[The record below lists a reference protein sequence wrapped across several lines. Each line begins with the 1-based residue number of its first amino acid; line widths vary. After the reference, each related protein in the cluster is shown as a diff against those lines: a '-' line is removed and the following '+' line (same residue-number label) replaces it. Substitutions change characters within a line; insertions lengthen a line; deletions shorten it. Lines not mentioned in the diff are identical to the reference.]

1 MACQRQILA
10 EGGSLGGDLKSCL
23 RDLQFI
29 QPRFES
35 FVTPRRRYVCL
46 VKPLALVL
54 AVKAGDARLDASIRR
69 RPEHAL
75 ASMSDAKDVF
85 AAGLAGDYG
94 EVCLE
99 FLRGF
104 DVHDHDPATTG
115 REVEDF
121 TRGLRRLFVDG
132 HVVRVPDGADS
143 VLTPG
148 SASTPA
154 AQEPRQKT
162 LTQIALAA
170 VRHRHS
176 RHGPQIRKRIQRG
189 RSFGVTRPIAGI
201 AEIGRIANTMAR
213 HRSRLDGTRS

>member
-1 MACQRQILA
+1 MPETAP
-10 EGGSLGGDLKSCL
+10 GGEDLWGGGGELQSCL
-23 RDLQFI
+23 RDMQYI
-29 QPRFES
+29 QPHFES

-46 VKPLALVL
+46 VRPLALVL

-69 RPEHAL
+69 RAEHAL
-75 ASMSDAKDVF
+75 ASMSEAKDVF

-132 HVVRVPDGADS
+132 HVVRVPAGADS
-143 VLTPG
+143 VSTPG

-170 VRHRHS
+170 VRDLVVVSHCRTAAVQGHSGAAASTSPTWAATARTRCDRCIRWHLRRHS
-176 RHGPQIRKRIQRG
+176 
-189 RSFGVTRPIAGI
+189 
-201 AEIGRIANTMAR
+201 
-213 HRSRLDGTRS
+213 